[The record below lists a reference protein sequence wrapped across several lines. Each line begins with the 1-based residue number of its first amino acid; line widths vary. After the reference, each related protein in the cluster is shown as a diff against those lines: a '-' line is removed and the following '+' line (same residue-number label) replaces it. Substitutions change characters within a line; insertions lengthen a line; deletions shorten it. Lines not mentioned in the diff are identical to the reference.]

1 MFQIYTKTKRYLFGT
16 TKLINSI
23 TKCVTSKR
31 NFHTNFVFPTGNL
44 SGQLG
49 KRRHNFT
56 NIYCKIPLIRPGRI
70 YGKKTKLMGL
80 YYAKVMGG
88 GEGEIIFGGKNT
100 SICNLLNSLFFFFQY
115 KARILAFFR
124 SCKMSTIKTPEY
136 VKLSIKLKIKTPLTS
151 FWPLYC

>member
-1 MFQIYTKTKRYLFGT
+1 MFQIYTKTKRYIFGT

-88 GEGEIIFGGKNT
+88 GGRNYIWGEKHF
-100 SICNLLNSLFFFFQY
+100 NLQSVKLTFLFFPVQSTYFGIFQ
-115 KARILAFFR
+115 
-124 SCKMSTIKTPEY
+124 
-136 VKLSIKLKIKTPLTS
+136 VV
-151 FWPLYC
+151 

>member
-70 YGKKTKLMGL
+70 YGKKTKLIGL

-88 GEGEIIFGGKNT
+88 GREKLYLGGKT
-100 SICNLLNSLFFFFQY
+100 LQFAIC
-115 KARILAFFR
+115 
-124 SCKMSTIKTPEY
+124 
-136 VKLSIKLKIKTPLTS
+136 
-151 FWPLYC
+151 